1 MDSPDKSEKQE
12 ITEVQRRQRSLA
24 LDLKNDYN
32 KYIRLGRWNYY
43 SALTIRWLSAAAGL
57 VAGFFGLTNFASSA
71 TVGGIA
77 ATAGIL
83 LAFGRDLKFQQ
94 KANWHYRRAE
104 GIARFQ
110 NRLEYQV
117 PEFPHVDNIAKVAA
131 DYDRFSETMTKEWE
145 ENVAFDDTPR
155 SAPRQSPGGE

>member
-1 MDSPDKSEKQE
+1 MASLEDSKKQD
-12 ITEVQRRQRSLA
+12 IPEVQRRQRSLA
-24 LDLKNDYN
+24 LVLKDDYN

-43 SALTIRWLSAAAGL
+43 CALTIRWLSAAAGL

-77 ATAGIL
+77 AAAGIL

-94 KANWHYRRAE
+94 KANWHYQRAE
-104 GIARFQ
+104 GTARFQ

-117 PEFPHVDNIAKVAA
+117 PESPHVDNIAEVAA
-131 DYDRFSETMTKEWE
+131 DYNRFSQAMTNEWKE
-145 ENVAFDDTPR
+145 NIAFDDTPR
-155 SAPRQSPGGE
+155 SAPTQSPGNG

>member
-1 MDSPDKSEKQE
+1 MYSTNSTDKTG
-12 ITEVQRRQRSLA
+12 ITEVQRRQQGLSLS
-24 LDLKNDYN
+24 LKDDYT

-71 TVGGIA
+71 VVGGIA
-77 ATAGIL
+77 AAAGIL

-104 GIARFQ
+104 GTARFQ
-110 NRLEYQV
+110 NRLEFQL
-117 PEFPHVDNIAKVAA
+117 PEFPHVDNVKEVAA
-131 DYDRFSETMTKEWE
+131 DYARFSQDMTKEWE
-145 ENVAFDDTPR
+145 DHVAFDDTPR
-155 SAPRQSPGGE
+155 SAPMRP

>member
-1 MDSPDKSEKQE
+1 MDSTDNSEKQN
-12 ITEVQRRQRSLA
+12 ITEVQRRQRSFALA
-24 LDLKNDYN
+24 LKNDYN
-32 KYIRLGRWNYY
+32 RYIRFGRWNY

-77 ATAGIL
+77 AAAGIL

-155 SAPRQSPGGE
+155 SAPTQSARRE